1 MLPLDKKHKAV
12 RLASR
17 IFATVLFPGREGWQ
31 AAQKETE
38 KVLMNLAEQRL
49 LEEQE
54 NSPAQKRKEK
64 KQKLQEL
71 REHLFKKKQNK
82 S

>member
-38 KVLMNLAEQRL
+38 KVLMNLAQRL

-54 NSPAQKRKEK
+54 NSPTQKRKEK

-71 REHLFKKKQNK
+71 REHLFKKK
-82 S
+82 

>member
-38 KVLMNLAEQRL
+38 KVLMNLAQRL

-54 NSPAQKRKEK
+54 NSPAQRRKEK

-71 REHLFKKKQNK
+71 RERLFKKNQNK
-82 S
+82 T